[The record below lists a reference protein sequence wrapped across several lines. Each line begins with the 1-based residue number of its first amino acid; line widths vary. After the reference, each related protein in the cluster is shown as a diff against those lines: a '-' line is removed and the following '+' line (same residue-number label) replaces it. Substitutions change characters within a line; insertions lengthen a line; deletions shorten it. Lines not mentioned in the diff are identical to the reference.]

1 MVRLILALQSV
12 PRYVIPLGYDII
24 IKGRRQE
31 GSSSGTVRATLLVA
45 AAPAE
50 PCAGPCVGGKDR
62 RARYSPSMY
71 SFMGALITILPDAA
85 IKESAMS
92 VVINKGKSLKR
103 NRQKPASLR
112 TRL

>member
-62 RARYSPSMY
+62 RARYSTGTEISY
-71 SFMGALITILPDAA
+71 RALT
-85 IKESAMS
+85 
-92 VVINKGKSLKR
+92 
-103 NRQKPASLR
+103 
-112 TRL
+112 T